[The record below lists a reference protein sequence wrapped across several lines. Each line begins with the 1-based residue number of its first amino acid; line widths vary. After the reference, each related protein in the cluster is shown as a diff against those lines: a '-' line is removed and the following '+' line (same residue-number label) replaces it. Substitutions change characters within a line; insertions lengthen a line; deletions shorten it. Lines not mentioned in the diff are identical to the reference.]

1 MKLRLVAFFFLA
13 LGFTTNAQLN
23 SQSRA
28 DQLFENNSYV
38 RAAELYLEL
47 VQKGEAPNSVIHNL
61 AECYRQF
68 RDTKNAEIWYAQAV
82 QLRDRTPLEIYY
94 YAMALKSNEKYNEAN
109 NWFRL
114 YNELVPEDRRAIM
127 HLTAGDYY
135 KKLNPTVQNY
145 KISNLTTNTKGSDFG
160 PTYFQDNSV
169 VYSSNID
176 DNDGPSIQYDF
187 AWAGG
192 NYLDLYVADQVAG
205 GALNTPQKFSKNLNT
220 KYHEGPVS
228 FSNDY
233 LQIYFTRNGQ
243 VQGNKGSL
251 NLKIY
256 RATLAGTDWVNQEP
270 LPFASDEFDICHPSM
285 NIEGNKLYFA
295 SNQPG
300 GYGGYDL
307 YEVDFDKG
315 FWGRPRNLG
324 PEINTEGNE
333 VFPFIHRTNELFFAS
348 DGHVGLG
355 GLDVFKARITRG
367 VFKGVENLKAPINS
381 PKDDFSFIADSSKT
395 LGFFA
400 SNRPGG
406 VGSDD
411 LYAYVYTEQSDIY
424 SLQGQIIDENDFTV
438 PNVNVYAQTPDGEV
452 LSSAT
457 TDEDGFFSFNLN
469 RNKGYKIVTQGG
481 AYNQTKSE
489 VSVFPAGDTKTI
501 TVRVN
506 KNNFSIKG
514 IVLEKATRLQLSN
527 VKVELIKNSSK
538 QTQESVTDVDGKFSF
553 IIDPNSSYTIKVLKP
568 GFLTNSRVITTVGA
582 KPGVQ
587 LQITDL
593 FMDKLKVDQII
604 DVPNV
609 YYDLGKFN
617 IRADAA
623 VELDK
628 VVEFLQENPTVT
640 IELSSHSD
648 SRGDAASNLELS
660 QKRAESAVDYI
671 VSKGVDANR
680 IIAKGYG
687 ESKLINNCRD
697 GVKCTEAQHQANR
710 RTEVRIL
717 AVG

>member
-1 MKLRLVAFFFLA
+1 MKLRLVAFFILVA
-13 LGFTTNAQLN
+13 GVTAQAQLN
-23 SQSRA
+23 SLSRA
-28 DQLFENNSYV
+28 DQLFEANSYV
-38 RAAELYLEL
+38 RASELYLEL
-47 VQKGEAPNSVIHNL
+47 VQKGEAPNHVIHNL

-82 QLRDRTPLEIYY
+82 QLRDRTPIEVFH
-94 YAMALKSNEKYNEAN
+94 YAQALKSNEKYNEAN
-109 NWFRL
+109 NWLRL

-135 KKLNPTVQNY
+135 RKYNPAVQNY
-145 KISNLTTNTKGSDFG
+145 KISNLTINTKGSDFG
-160 PTYFQDNSV
+160 PAYFTDNAV
-169 VYSSNID
+169 VYSSNIK
-176 DNDGPSIQYDF
+176 DNDGPSVQFDF

-205 GALNTPQKFSKNLNT
+205 GALNTPQKFSKNLST
-220 KYHEGPVS
+220 KYHEGPVT
-228 FSNDY
+228 FSNDF

-243 VQGNKGSL
+243 VPGNKGSL

-256 RATLAGTDWVNQEP
+256 RATLAGNDWVNQEP
-270 LPFASDEFDICHPSM
+270 LPFCSDEFDVCHPSM
-285 NIEGNKLYFA
+285 NAEGTKLYFA

-333 VFPFIHRTNELFFAS
+333 VFPFIHRSNVLYFGS

-355 GLDVFKARITRG
+355 GLDVFKATLTRG
-367 VFKGVENLKAPINS
+367 AFKGVENLKAPINS
-381 PKDDFSFIADSSKT
+381 PKDDFSFVTDSSKT
-395 LGFFA
+395 MGFFA

-411 LYAYVYTEQSDIY
+411 MYAFVFTEQSDIY
-424 SLQGQIIDENDFTV
+424 SLQGQIADDNDFTV
-438 PNVNVYAQTPDGEV
+438 EGINVYAQTEDGEV
-452 LSSAT
+452 LSSAV
-457 TDEDGFFSFNLN
+457 TDADGFFSFNLN

-481 AYNQTKSE
+481 TYNQTSSN

-501 TVRVN
+501 NMRVS
-506 KNNFSIKG
+506 KNNYSIKG
-514 IVLEKATRLQLSN
+514 IVMEKATRLQLDN
-527 VKVELIKNSSK
+527 AKVLLVKNSSK
-538 QTQESVTDVDGKFSF
+538 QVQEGVTNADGTFSF
-553 IIDPNSSYTIKVLKP
+553 LIDPNASYTVKILKP
-568 GFLTNSRVITTVGA
+568 GFLTLSRVITTVGA
-582 KPGVQ
+582 KPGKQ

-593 FMDKLKVDQII
+593 YMDKLKVDQVI

-609 YYDLGKFN
+609 YYDLGKFD
-617 IRADAA
+617 IRQDAT
-623 VELDK
+623 VELNK

-648 SRGDAASNLELS
+648 SRGDAASNFELS
-660 QKRAESAVDYI
+660 QKRAESAVNYI
-671 VSKGVDANR
+671 VGKGIDPDR

-687 ESKLINNCRD
+687 ESKLLNECKD
-697 GVKCTEAQHQANR
+697 GVRCSEAQHQVNR
-710 RTEVRIL
+710 RTEIRVL
-717 AVG
+717 SVG